1 MNTEFPHGNSVMA
14 QAVRS
19 HDWAAS
25 PLGPTAQWPSPLR
38 NAVDLMLGSP
48 ESMYVVWGD
57 ALTFFY
63 NDAYT
68 PILGPRQAQALGA
81 PLRVLWA
88 DAWEAVREPIEAAF
102 VGQASRFEEVPIGM
116 NRYGVPEQTW
126 WTFSFSPIYL
136 DDGRVGGAFCVTN
149 EVTARKLAQARLADE
164 HERLIRLFEQAPMFM
179 AFLSGPQ
186 HRVEFANPCYSRLIG
201 HRDVI
206 GRPLA
211 EALPD
216 AVEQGHVR
224 RLDEVY
230 RSGRA
235 FSANALPYNVQA
247 VPGGP
252 TERRLLDLVYQP
264 IAGADG
270 TISGIFVQGLDITDR
285 ISLERAVREAEVRNR
300 QILDSVMD
308 YAIIATDMHGRVTS
322 WNEGARRILG
332 WSEAEMLGET
342 LQRTFTPED
351 VEQRQMLIE
360 AAAALESGSGMD
372 ERWHVRK
379 SGERFWANGSLMVLR
394 EETGEAIGFVKV
406 LRDRTAERLASEAL
420 QKSERRLDALVRA
433 SSQSIFSASAHW
445 RDLRQLVGDG
455 VLSDAVS
462 ATPDWQAMVHPDD
475 RARLAQALAQATAAK
490 SGVDVEYRVL
500 GADGQVGWTL
510 MRAIP
515 LLDEREQIAEWFGTS
530 ADITDKRV
538 AEEQLRQLTETLE
551 ERART
556 QRGVVAGRREAA
568 SKPKDGGGGAADR
581 RAGARFQQSAH
592 RHQCRPGTAADAHRT
607 GQVRPAGA
615 LCGNGAIQRG
625 ARHRTDPAAAG
636 VFAPADV
643 GAHRTGCGGAGAR
656 HARHHCAH
664 AGTVDRAA
672 AASGGPGVAG
682 AGGCAAAG
690 KRAAQSLHQRARCH
704 ARWWAAHHQS
714 AQPRAGCRRCP
725 AAGSAAWRLRVPER
739 AGHRNRHDCRSH
751 VQGVRTVF
759 HHQAHRPGHRV
770 GPVDDLWVHPPIRRA
785 CTHRFGGGCRHHHGL
800 VPAALHRRAGAGR
813 GGTCGCAAAAQCCA
827 QSHGAVGGG
836 RDRDSCL
843 DLRSAHRGRLPG
855 DRNRRGQCGGGALAL
870 ARAHRCA
877 GDRRRPHRR
886 PQRAPG
892 CRCRAAIASCTAGA
906 VRHRLCGQCRGER
919 GPAGRWHGGVD
930 QALPGH
936 RAGAAGGAIAGAAR
950 ALIGAGAAGRRLH
963 RHRGLQHACRGEHGA
978 TMLHACAVG
987 PA

>member
-1 MNTEFPHGNSVMA
+1 MKMGFPHGDSVMA
-14 QAVRS
+14 QAVRD
-19 HDWAAS
+19 HDWAVS
-25 PLGPTAQWPSPLR
+25 PLGPTTQWPSPLR
-38 NAVDLMLGSP
+38 HAVDLMLGSP

-63 NDAYT
+63 NDAYA

-81 PLRVLWA
+81 PLRELWA
-88 DAWEAVREPIEAAF
+88 DAWDAVRAPIEAAF
-102 VGQASRFEEVPIGM
+102 AGQASRFEELPISM

-216 AVEQGHVR
+216 AVEQGHLG

-235 FSANALPYNVQA
+235 FSANALPYNVHA

-252 TERRLLDLVYQP
+252 SERRLLDLVYQP

-332 WSEAEMLGET
+332 WSEAEMLGQS
-342 LQRTFTPED
+342 LQCTFTPED
-351 VEQRQMLIE
+351 VERRQILIE

-420 QKSERRLDALVRA
+420 RKSERRLDALVRA
-433 SSQSIFSASAHW
+433 SSQSIFSASADWHQ
-445 RDLRQLVGDG
+445 LRQLVGDG
-455 VLSDAVS
+455 VLSEAVS
-462 ATPDWQAMVHPDD
+462 ATPDWLAMVHPVD
-475 RARLAQALAQATAAK
+475 RVRLAHALAQATANR

-500 GADGQVGWTL
+500 GADGCMGWTL

-551 ERART
+551 ERVRERSAALLLAEEKLRQSQKMEAVGQLTGGLAHDFNNLLTAISVGLELLQTRIEQGKYDRLDRYVKMAQSSAARATALTQRLLAFSRRQTLAPTALDVEVLVRGMHDIIART
-556 QRGVVAGRREAA
+556 LGPSIALQLRPADEAWQVLVDA
-568 SKPKDGGGGAADR
+568 PQLENALLNLCINARDAMPDGGE
-581 RAGARFQQSAH
+581 
-592 RHQCRPGTAADAHRT
+592 
-607 GQVRPAGA
+607 
-615 LCGNGAIQRG
+615 LII
-625 ARHRTDPAAAG
+625 
-636 VFAPADV
+636 
-643 GAHRTGCGGAGAR
+643 
-656 HARHHCAH
+656 
-664 AGTVDRAA
+664 
-672 AASGGPGVAG
+672 
-682 AGGCAAAG
+682 
-690 KRAAQSLHQRARCH
+690 SLHNRA
-704 ARWWAAHHQS
+704 
-714 AQPRAGCRRCP
+714 
-725 AAGSAAWRLRVPER
+725 L
-739 AGHRNRHDCRSH
+739 D
-751 VQGVRTVF
+751 
-759 HHQAHRPGHRV
+759 
-770 GPVDDLWVHPPIRRA
+770 
-785 CTHRFGGGCRHHHGL
+785 
-800 VPAALHRRAGAGR
+800 
-813 GGTCGCAAAAQCCA
+813 AAAAQQLELPAGDYVCLSVQDTGTGMTAEVMGKVFEPFFTTKPIGQGTGLGLSMIYGFTRQSGGHVRIDSEVGVGTTMALYLPRFTGVLA
-827 QSHGAVGGG
+827 QDDVAPAN
-836 RDRDSCL
+836 RPL
-843 DLRSAHRGRLPG
+843 QRSASH
-855 DRNRRGQCGGGALAL
+855 
-870 ARAHRCA
+870 
-877 GDRRRPHRR
+877 
-886 PQRAPG
+886 
-892 CRCRAAIASCTAGA
+892 SCTVLLVEDETAIRVLISEVLTEAGY
-906 VRHRLCGQCRGER
+906 R
-919 GPAGRWHGGVD
+919 
-930 QALPGH
+930 
-936 RAGAAGGAIAGAAR
+936 
-950 ALIGAGAAGRRLH
+950 
-963 RHRGLQHACRGEHGA
+963 
-978 TMLHACAVG
+978 
-987 PA
+987 

>member
-1 MNTEFPHGNSVMA
+1 MNAEFPHGNSVMA

-252 TERRLLDLVYQP
+252 TEPRLLDLVYQP

-332 WSEAEMLGET
+332 WSEAEMLGQT

-445 RDLRQLVGDG
+445 RELRQLVGDG
-455 VLSDAVS
+455 VLSDAAS

-551 ERART
+551 ERVRERSAALLLAEEKLRQSQKMEAVGQLTGGLAHDFNNLLTAISVGLELLQTRIEQGKYDRLERYVEMAQSSAARATALTQRLLAFSRRQTLAPTALDVEALVRGMHDIIART
-556 QRGVVAGRREAA
+556 LGPSIALQLHPADQAWQVLVDAPQLENALLNLCINARDAM
-568 SKPKDGGGGAADR
+568 PDGGR
-581 RAGARFQQSAH
+581 L
-592 RHQCRPGTAADAHRT
+592 T
-607 GQVRPAGA
+607 
-615 LCGNGAIQRG
+615 I
-625 ARHRTDPAAAG
+625 
-636 VFAPADV
+636 
-643 GAHRTGCGGAGAR
+643 
-656 HARHHCAH
+656 
-664 AGTVDRAA
+664 
-672 AASGGPGVAG
+672 
-682 AGGCAAAG
+682 
-690 KRAAQSLHQRARCH
+690 SLHNRA
-704 ARWWAAHHQS
+704 
-714 AQPRAGCRRCP
+714 
-725 AAGSAAWRLRVPER
+725 L
-739 AGHRNRHDCRSH
+739 D
-751 VQGVRTVF
+751 
-759 HHQAHRPGHRV
+759 
-770 GPVDDLWVHPPIRRA
+770 
-785 CTHRFGGGCRHHHGL
+785 
-800 VPAALHRRAGAGR
+800 
-813 GGTCGCAAAAQCCA
+813 AAAAQQLDLPAGDYVCLSVQDTGTGMTAEVMSKVFEPFFTTKPIGQGTGLGLSMIYGFTRQSGGHVRIDSEVGVGTTMALYLPRFTGVLA
-827 QSHGAVGGG
+827 QGEVAPADAPLQRSAAHSRTVLLVEDETAIRVLISEVLTEAGYRVIETAEGSAAVERLRSQEHIDVLVTDVGLTGGLNGRQVADAGRQSRPALPVLFVTGYAASAAVGAGQ
-836 RDRDSCL
+836 L
-843 DLRSAHRGRLPG
+843 DDGMEVLTKPFQAIELE
-855 DRNRRGQCGGGALAL
+855 RRVAQLL
-870 ARAHRCA
+870 ERRAR
-877 GDRRRPHRR
+877 
-886 PQRAPG
+886 
-892 CRCRAAIASCTAGA
+892 
-906 VRHRLCGQCRGER
+906 
-919 GPAGRWHGGVD
+919 
-930 QALPGH
+930 
-936 RAGAAGGAIAGAAR
+936 
-950 ALIGAGAAGRRLH
+950 
-963 RHRGLQHACRGEHGA
+963 
-978 TMLHACAVG
+978 
-987 PA
+987 